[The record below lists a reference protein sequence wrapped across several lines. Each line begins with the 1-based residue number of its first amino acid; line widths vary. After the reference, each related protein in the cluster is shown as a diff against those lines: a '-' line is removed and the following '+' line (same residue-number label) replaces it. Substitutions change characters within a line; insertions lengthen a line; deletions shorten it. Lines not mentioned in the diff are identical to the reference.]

1 MAKEKIRGLVG
12 APGQGCL
19 EKRAGVGGGLGGAGR
34 RGRCGCSEPGQV
46 GQAQGEGGSSRQGG
60 PAGLFSSAASREDEE
75 GSARA
80 RAGSTKGRSA
90 SPATESL
97 RKFLLWVAEGHSG
110 TINQN

>member
-19 EKRAGVGGGLGGAGR
+19 EKRAGAGGELGGAGR
-34 RGRCGCSEPGQV
+34 RGRCGCSDPGQV

-60 PAGLFSSAASREDEE
+60 PAGLFSSAASREDEQR
-75 GSARA
+75 SAGA
-80 RAGSTKGRSA
+80 RPGSTKNGPA
-90 SPATESL
+90 SPATEPL
-97 RKFLLWVAEGHSG
+97 RKFLLRVAEGHAG